1 MGTEMKLESLK
12 MALKEVKEKGIEI
25 EALYAHPLT
34 IPSVI
39 AAVASWGED
48 PFPKSRWSWR
58 KPFRGRDGRPYF
70 CGIPVEMSPS
80 VPMGAFGSSTASDVI
95 AKILQSYQE
104 KENQE
109 EENGVVDELSDDH
122 SLTGLMI
129 KGMEGLDKCH
139 HIVILRFTNDGME
152 SISNY
157 TQLELPTIL
166 QQSVMRMMQD
176 GMR

>member
-1 MGTEMKLESLK
+1 
-12 MALKEVKEKGIEI
+12 
-25 EALYAHPLT
+25 
-34 IPSVI
+34 
-39 AAVASWGED
+39 
-48 PFPKSRWSWR
+48 
-58 KPFRGRDGRPYF
+58 
-70 CGIPVEMSPS
+70 MSPG
-80 VPMGAFGSSTASDVI
+80 VPIGAFGSSTASEDI
-95 AKILQSYQE
+95 GKILQSYQE

-109 EENGVVDELSDDH
+109 EKKSVADELGDDH

-166 QQSVMRMMQD
+166 QHATMRMMSD